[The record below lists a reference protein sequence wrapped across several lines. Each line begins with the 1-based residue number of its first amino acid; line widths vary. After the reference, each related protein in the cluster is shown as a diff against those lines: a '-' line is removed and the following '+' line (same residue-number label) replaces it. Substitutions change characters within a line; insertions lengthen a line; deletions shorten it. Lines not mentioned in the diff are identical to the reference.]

1 MFDKNFNIE
10 GTATSL
16 GYLFP
21 YISIVVL
28 SILIFLF
35 GHRYN
40 KHFLYDRKDALFV
53 IYFMSVFLFVGIA
66 IALFTFMEYGK
77 IDPIVLSMIGL
88 PILFISLALSVLFK
102 PFDAY

>member
-1 MFDKNFNIE
+1 M
-10 GTATSL
+10 
-16 GYLFP
+16 FP

-40 KHFLYDRKDALFV
+40 KNFLYDRKDALFV
-53 IYFMSVFLFVGIA
+53 IYFMSIFLFVGISIA
-66 IALFTFMEYGK
+66 IYTFIEYGQ
-77 IDPIVLSMIGL
+77 IDSIVLSMIGL

-102 PFDAY
+102 PFDAD